1 MQRILYFKLELVPS
15 STASV
20 DSDNNNNNNNDHDDY
35 DDDYDDN
42 KGEYNNGAY
51 VNRKSPF
58 PNHHILTE

>member
-1 MQRILYFKLELVPS
+1 LVPS

-20 DSDNNNNNNNDHDDY
+20 DSDNNNNNNNDHDDDD
-35 DDDYDDN
+35 DDDYDDNNNN